1 MLSVAG
7 SSVKDLVRKL
17 NSRVSVF
24 PDECDLFQHRFGPM
38 TIALGNLKMVTI
50 PSQTSEGGR
59 IEERASFDLIR
70 YGNCWEDA
78 DVLCEALRPHPGAR
92 ILSIASAG
100 DNTLALLAEG
110 AEVVAADLSIAQL
123 ACLELRCAAFRSL
136 DYEELLSFL
145 GVRPDDN
152 RLSTYARLE
161 NDLSPRAQSFW
172 KNQQRQVAEGVIH
185 AGKFEAYFKLFR
197 TRVLPLIHSR
207 RTIDRLLEDKKA
219 DARKNFY
226 DKNWNNLRWSLL
238 FRVFFSRF
246 VMGRLG
252 RDPEFFRYV
261 EGSVSDRIL
270 ERTKYALTVLPTHE
284 NPFLEY
290 ILTGNFSRRLP
301 RYLRPDRFEAVR
313 DGLDRLT
320 LFHGSIEKAGCLHEK
335 SGFDGFNLSDIFE
348 YLDPTTCRE
357 LYSELLAVARP
368 GSRLAYWNTFV
379 LRRCPPEL
387 ADCITPLTELSERLF
402 VRDLAFFYCNFWVD
416 EVM

>member
-1 MLSVAG
+1 
-7 SSVKDLVRKL
+7 
-17 NSRVSVF
+17 
-24 PDECDLFQHRFGPM
+24 
-38 TIALGNLKMVTI
+38 MVTI
-50 PSQTSEGGR
+50 PSQKSECGG
-59 IEERASFDLIR
+59 IEGRAAFDLIR
-70 YGNCWEDA
+70 YANCWEDA
-78 DVLCEALRPHPGAR
+78 DILCEALRPHPGAR
-92 ILSIASAG
+92 ILCVASAG
-100 DNTLALLAEG
+100 DNALALLAEG

-123 ACLELRCAAFRSL
+123 ACVELRCAAFRRL
-136 DYEELLSFL
+136 EYEELLAFL
-145 GVRPDDN
+145 GVGPADH

-172 KNQQRQVAEGVIH
+172 KNQQRRVAEGVIH

-219 DARKNFY
+219 DARKSFY
-226 DKNWNNLRWSLL
+226 DKNWNNLRWRLL

-261 EGSVSDRIL
+261 EGPVSDRFL

-284 NPFLEY
+284 NPFLDY
-290 ILTGNFSRRLP
+290 ILAGNFSRSLP

-320 LFHGSIEKAGCLHEK
+320 LFHGSIAMAGCAHAK

-348 YLDPTTCRE
+348 YLDPTTSRE
-357 LYSELLAVARP
+357 LYSKLLAVARS
-368 GSRLAYWNTFV
+368 GSRLAYWNMLV
-379 LRRCPPEL
+379 PRGCPPEF
-387 ADCITPLTELSERLF
+387 ADRVTPLTELSERLF
-402 VRDLAFFYCNFWVD
+402 ARDLAFFYCNFWVD

>member
-7 SSVKDLVRKL
+7 SSVRDLVRDL
-17 NSRVSVF
+17 NSRVPVL
-24 PDECDLFQHRFGPM
+24 PAEYALFQHRFDPTPIGP
-38 TIALGNLKMVTI
+38 GNGKMVTV
-50 PSQTSEGGR
+50 PSQTFEGGR
-59 IEERASFDLIR
+59 IEERTSFDLIR

-110 AEVVAADLSIAQL
+110 AEVVAADLSFAQL
-123 ACLELRCAAFRSL
+123 ACVELRCAAFRRL
-136 DYEELLSFL
+136 EYEELLVFL
-145 GVRPDDN
+145 GVGPADD
-152 RLSTYARLE
+152 RLSTYTRLE
-161 NDLSPRAQSFW
+161 NDLSPQAQSFW
-172 KNQQRQVAEGVIH
+172 KNQQRQLAEGVIH

-219 DARKNFY
+219 DARKSFY
-226 DKNWNNLRWSLL
+226 DKNWNNLRWRLL

-261 EGSVSDRIL
+261 KGSVSDRIL

-284 NPFLEY
+284 NPFLDY

-313 DGLDRLT
+313 DGLDRRT
-320 LFHGSIEKAGCLHEK
+320 LFHGSIEKGGCAHEK

-348 YLDPTTCRE
+348 YLDPMTCRE

-379 LRRCPPEL
+379 PRRCPPEL
-387 ADCITPLTELSERLF
+387 ADCVTPLTELSERLF
-402 VRDLAFFYCNFWVD
+402 ARDLAFFYCNFWVD